1 MVLEIERNHLLL
13 IYKYLLTLM
22 WTVLIVVTT
31 IALVTTGVEY
41 LHQENV
47 EVVQHSR
54 SSHMNLR
61 RM

>member
-47 EVVQHSR
+47 EVVQHSEA
-54 SSHMNLR
+54 HT
-61 RM
+61 